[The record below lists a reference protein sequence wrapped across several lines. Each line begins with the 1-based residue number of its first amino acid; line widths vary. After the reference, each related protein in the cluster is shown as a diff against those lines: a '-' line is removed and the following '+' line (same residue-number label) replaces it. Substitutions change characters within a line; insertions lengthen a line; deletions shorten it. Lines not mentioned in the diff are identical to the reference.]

1 MVPFLFTTVMPAQ
14 TPMDQQTV
22 KLLTYTGKAQD
33 FPIWSTRFVAMIQ
46 TKGLYKSL
54 LGTEEQPNEPAPLA
68 NGATNDEKKNHK
80 VLKDAYEKEVADIK
94 EKRNNVWCHLALTL
108 DATTLMLM
116 RHDCVGDDGIGDGA
130 KAWKLLQA
138 RFQSVETPTVVTL
151 VAQLARLQLEDS
163 EDLDSFFIRG
173 QELLTRLQEA
183 GEAVSETLFNALVLN
198 GLPMRYESFVI
209 QESFNPTT
217 NFTELRKRLQNFH
230 ESTVQRHKGQSG
242 SVALAVK
249 RDFKKGPK
257 KGNCFVCGIPGHFAK
272 DCRKK
277 KTAQCSKCG
286 EKGHLDRACKRQR
299 DGGKHESVA
308 MGPTLATPGEECWAA
323 LTQWKTVGT
332 LVDSGCTD
340 HIVTNIDAFLD
351 FVPIQSVVRN
361 PNGEASRVVG
371 RGCVRISIPSNKGE
385 FQCELKKVL
394 CVPDYSS
401 NLLSFS
407 RCTEWGHSFTFERGN
422 SCMKLQK
429 GTPRVKLTQENNLF
443 YLPCSVLEFKMSS
456 NSVKLDSA
464 RKWHRRLGHLNQ
476 ADVVR
481 NAQETVGEPDDVCNV
496 CALANITK
504 TPVPRVAETHA
515 EEKLERV
522 FTDVMGPFRIES
534 LSGFRFCIVFADQ
547 YTKFVFVELLKAKS
561 EALASLKKFVLSVGT
576 PKKLRQDN
584 AKEFLSEQF
593 KTYCLDAG
601 ILQEKTI
608 PETPQQNGLAERCN
622 RTLLEMARFLLI
634 DSALPKMMWG
644 AAILHAARI
653 RNLVVRRGEEKCPA
667 ELMRG
672 IKPKLPISK
681 LSIFGR
687 TVFMRKRD
695 REVSKLEPKAYT
707 EGENG
712 YLVYIPNTRK
722 VMAVRDVIIKE
733 SEVGSVPD
741 NKETA
746 DLLDDGSELGIW
758 HPDDGHQDDDNR
770 ERQDTST
777 AIKEWHDA
785 GSVNTQETTLRQE
798 ASDVGETEL
807 DEGSTAT
814 RGSHRDSESL
824 EDSDTEDFSQLET
837 VGFNEDALEHAD
849 RAEPR
854 RGTQARNVP
863 QFFGEVRT
871 HLAVTE
877 GEYVEPKTVYE
888 AKQGKV
894 TIGTSCTGQ

>member
-1 MVPFLFTTVMPAQ
+1 
-14 TPMDQQTV
+14 MDQQTV

-33 FPIWSTRFVAMIQ
+33 FPIWSTRFLSMMQ
-46 TKGLYKSL
+46 KKGLYKSP

-68 NGATNDEKKNHK
+68 NGATNDEKKNHR
-80 VLKDAYEKEVADIK
+80 VMKDAYEKEVADIK

-116 RHDCVGDDGIGDGA
+116 RHDYVGNDGIGDGA
-130 KAWKLLQA
+130 KAWKLLQE
-138 RFQSVETPTVVTL
+138 RFQSVKTPTVVTL
-151 VAQLARLQLEDS
+151 VAQVARLQLENS
-163 EDLDSFFIRG
+163 EDLYSFFIRG

-209 QESFNPTT
+209 QESFNPAM

-277 KTAQCSKCG
+277 ETAQCSKCG
-286 EKGHLDRACKRQR
+286 ENGHLDRACKRQR

-308 MGPTLATPGEECWAA
+308 MGPTLATPDEECWA
-323 LTQWKTVGT
+323 
-332 LVDSGCTD
+332 
-340 HIVTNIDAFLD
+340 
-351 FVPIQSVVRN
+351 R
-361 PNGEASRVVG
+361 
-371 RGCVRISIPSNKGE
+371 
-385 FQCELKKVL
+385 
-394 CVPDYSS
+394 
-401 NLLSFS
+401 
-407 RCTEWGHSFTFERGN
+407 RCTEWGRSFTFERGN

-429 GTPRVKLTQENNLF
+429 GTRVKLTQENNLF
-443 YLPCSVLEFKMSS
+443 YLPCSVLQFKMSS

-464 RKWHRRLGHLNQ
+464 RKWHKRLGHLNQ
-476 ADVVR
+476 ADVVK
-481 NAQETVGEPDDVCNV
+481 NAPETVEELDDVCNV
-496 CALANITK
+496 CALAKITK
-504 TPVPRVAETHA
+504 TPVPRVA
-515 EEKLERV
+515 ERV
-522 FTDVMGPFRIES
+522 FTDVMGPFRVES
-534 LSGFRFCIVFADQ
+534 LSGFQFCIVFADQ

-593 KTYCLDAG
+593 KTYCLEAG

-622 RTLLEMARFLLI
+622 RTLLEMARCLLI
-634 DSALPKMMWG
+634 DSGLPKMMWG

-681 LSIFGR
+681 LSIFGC

-695 REVSKLEPKAYT
+695 REVSKLESKALEGKFVGYT

-733 SEVGSVPD
+733 SEMGSIPD
-741 NKETA
+741 NKEPA
-746 DLLDDGSELGIW
+746 DQLDNGSELGIW
-758 HPDDGHQDDDNR
+758 HPDDGHQEDDNR
-770 ERQDTST
+770 ERQDKST
-777 AIKEWHDA
+777 AIKEEWHDA
-785 GSVNTQETTLRQE
+785 GSVNTQETTLRE
-798 ASDVGETEL
+798 ESSDVGETAL

-814 RGSHRDSESL
+814 RGSHGDSEPL

-854 RGTQARNVP
+854 RGTHARNVP

-871 HLAVTE
+871 HLVVTE
-877 GEYVEPKTVYE
+877 GDYVEPKTVYE
-888 AKQGKV
+888 AKQGDDWD
-894 TIGTSCTGQ
+894 Q